1 MKSFIPYFQEKL
13 TKLIFF
19 FKNIIRDDLAKDAF
33 VVFLGTS
40 FTNLLNLLY
49 SIFLLRNLTPVDF
62 GLFNSLLAILVLF
75 SQFPAT
81 VTSVLTRF
89 ISRYH
94 AHGKFAEIKGIILSL
109 GTKVAGAGV
118 LIFFGIVAIHHPLS
132 RFLNVPDNKIF
143 LLLSLTILSAYLG
156 TVPGGALQGLQKF
169 SHISFT
175 SFIGGVIK
183 LILVI
188 LLVKFGFGVSGALSA
203 FLFSNIFSILLYM
216 YFLKITLDKEHHL
229 YSANKKMDFKE
240 VYSYFWPVFIF
251 SLINVSLSNVD
262 IVMVKHLFSPLE
274 AGFYSIAQVAG
285 KIVLFFPGAIFI
297 VMFPKVAKLQAKGE
311 DTVGILKRS
320 LGYIFMLSGGM
331 AFISI
336 IFPKFVLK
344 VLARQV
350 YPECIPLVRLFCVDM
365 VILSMVFVFLNY
377 YLSLNVRKYL
387 YYFLAAVAL
396 EIILIGIFHQTLIQ
410 VLLAIFVSLFSLLIF
425 NFIVAFK
432 KHP

>member
-1 MKSFIPYFQEKL
+1 MKKFSTYSQEKL
-13 TKLIFF
+13 TKLISFF
-19 FKNIIRDDLAKDAF
+19 NNIIRDDLAKDAF

-40 FTNLLNLLY
+40 FSNLFNLLY

-62 GLFNSLLAILVLF
+62 GLFNSLLAILMLF
-75 SQFPAT
+75 SQFPST
-81 VTSVLTRF
+81 VNSVLIRF

-94 AHGKFAEIKGIILSL
+94 AHGKFMEIKSIILSL

-118 LIFFGIVAIHHPLS
+118 LVFFGIIVMHHPLS
-132 RFLNVPDNKIF
+132 RFLNIPDNKIF

-169 SHISFT
+169 SHISFI
-175 SFIGGVIK
+175 SFIGGAIK
-183 LILVI
+183 LVLVV
-188 LLVKFGFGVSGALSA
+188 LLVKIGFGVSGALSA
-203 FLFSNIFSILLYM
+203 FLLSNIFSILLCV
-216 YFLKITLDKEHHL
+216 YFLKITLDKERHL
-229 YSANKKMDFKE
+229 RSTNEKINFQE
-240 VYSYFWPVFIF
+240 VYRYFWPVFIF
-251 SLINVSLSNVD
+251 SLINVSLTNVD
-262 IVMVKHLFSPLE
+262 IIMVKHLFSPLE

-297 VMFPKVAKLQAKGE
+297 VMFPKVAKLQARGE

-320 LGYIFMLSGGM
+320 LGYIFMLSGGV

-336 IFPKFVLK
+336 LFPEFVLR

-377 YLSLNVRKYL
+377 YLSLNIRKYL
-387 YYFLAAVAL
+387 YYFLAAVVL
-396 EIILIGIFHQTLIQ
+396 EIILIGIFHRTLIQ

-425 NFIVAFK
+425 NFIVVFK